1 MSKYQE
7 LVKSFDNIRKIS
19 QDFFIYGYNGRGDFP
34 FISDRMYDNEL
45 RRIKSYLKN
54 YVITTQTKDKKTI
67 SISSNTIYDTINPLF
82 ELFSGKS
89 FTSNDCFLH
98 FVLLD
103 ILSNYK
109 TKTLNEIYDE
119 ILDNYDPIDLD
130 IMTVRNKLHEYIDL
144 GIIILSKEN
153 NKNLY
158 TLQNQIIIDDKL
170 IETLIFFQNIVPL
183 GYILNPI
190 TSNKK
195 SSYIYKQ
202 VFFSNVLDD
211 EYVLILLNAI
221 ENKQPILIKQRGR
234 KNNVIV
240 KGMPIGIYQ
249 NMITGRR
256 YLKVMKKGN
265 SVFVRIDKIEEVS
278 YLDTEYTLF
287 EENNKKEYIK
297 VLIHI
302 DDNEMF
308 IVDRIYR
315 EINEENITKIDENT
329 YQFTLYYSN
338 LFDSIPYV
346 RSYFGRILKLE
357 SDNKQVL
364 TKLERDLFSTISL
377 YEDGE

>member
-54 YVITTQTKDKKTI
+54 YVITTQTKEKKTI

-89 FTSNDCFLH
+89 FTSKDCFLH

-109 TKTLNEIYDE
+109 TKSLNEIYDE

-144 GIIILSKEN
+144 GIIMLSKEN

-357 SDNKQVL
+357 SNNKQVL

>member
-89 FTSNDCFLH
+89 FTSKDCFLH

-170 IETLIFFQNIVPL
+170 VETLIFFQNIVPL

-221 ENKQPILIKQRGR
+221 GNKQPILIKQRGR

-265 SVFVRIDKIEEVS
+265 SVFVRIDKIEKVS

-315 EINEENITKIDENT
+315 EINEENIIKIDENT

>member
-89 FTSNDCFLH
+89 FTSKDCFLH

-170 IETLIFFQNIVPL
+170 IETLIFFQKIVPL

>member
-89 FTSNDCFLH
+89 FTSKDCFLH
-98 FVLLD
+98 FVILD

-158 TLQNQIIIDDKL
+158 SLQNKIIFDDKL

-211 EYVLILLNAI
+211 EYVLILLKAI
-221 ENKQPILIKQRGR
+221 ENNQPILIKQRGR

-265 SVFVRIDKIEEVS
+265 SVFVRIDKIEEIS

-287 EENNKKEYIK
+287 EENNKKEYIR

-315 EINEENITKIDENT
+315 EINEKNIIKIDENT

-357 SDNKQVL
+357 SNNKQVL
-364 TKLERDLFSTISL
+364 TKLERDLFSTLAL

>member
-1 MSKYQE
+1 M
-7 LVKSFDNIRKIS
+7 
-19 QDFFIYGYNGRGDFP
+19 
-34 FISDRMYDNEL
+34 
-45 RRIKSYLKN
+45 
-54 YVITTQTKDKKTI
+54 
-67 SISSNTIYDTINPLF
+67 
-82 ELFSGKS
+82 
-89 FTSNDCFLH
+89 
-98 FVLLD
+98 
-103 ILSNYK
+103 
-109 TKTLNEIYDE
+109 
-119 ILDNYDPIDLD
+119 
-130 IMTVRNKLHEYIDL
+130 
-144 GIIILSKEN
+144 
-153 NKNLY
+153 
-158 TLQNQIIIDDKL
+158 
-170 IETLIFFQNIVPL
+170 PL

>member
-89 FTSNDCFLH
+89 FTSKDCFLH

-144 GIIILSKEN
+144 GIIMLSKEN

-170 IETLIFFQNIVPL
+170 I
-183 GYILNPI
+183 
-190 TSNKK
+190 
-195 SSYIYKQ
+195 
-202 VFFSNVLDD
+202 
-211 EYVLILLNAI
+211 
-221 ENKQPILIKQRGR
+221 
-234 KNNVIV
+234 
-240 KGMPIGIYQ
+240 
-249 NMITGRR
+249 
-256 YLKVMKKGN
+256 
-265 SVFVRIDKIEEVS
+265 
-278 YLDTEYTLF
+278 
-287 EENNKKEYIK
+287 
-297 VLIHI
+297 
-302 DDNEMF
+302 
-308 IVDRIYR
+308 
-315 EINEENITKIDENT
+315 
-329 YQFTLYYSN
+329 
-338 LFDSIPYV
+338 
-346 RSYFGRILKLE
+346 
-357 SDNKQVL
+357 
-364 TKLERDLFSTISL
+364 
-377 YEDGE
+377 

>member
-89 FTSNDCFLH
+89 FTSKDCFLH

-158 TLQNQIIIDDKL
+158 TLQSQIIIDDKL
-170 IETLIFFQNIVPL
+170 IETIIFFQNIVPL

-302 DDNEMF
+302 DDNETF

-315 EINEENITKIDENT
+315 EINEENIIKIDENT

>member
-89 FTSNDCFLH
+89 FTSKDCFLH

-170 IETLIFFQNIVPL
+170 IETLIFFQKIVPL

-297 VLIHI
+297 VLLHI

-315 EINEENITKIDENT
+315 EINEENIIKIDGNT

-364 TKLERDLFSTISL
+364 TKLQRDLFSTISL

>member
-1 MSKYQE
+1 M
-7 LVKSFDNIRKIS
+7 
-19 QDFFIYGYNGRGDFP
+19 
-34 FISDRMYDNEL
+34 
-45 RRIKSYLKN
+45 
-54 YVITTQTKDKKTI
+54 
-67 SISSNTIYDTINPLF
+67 
-82 ELFSGKS
+82 
-89 FTSNDCFLH
+89 
-98 FVLLD
+98 
-103 ILSNYK
+103 
-109 TKTLNEIYDE
+109 
-119 ILDNYDPIDLD
+119 
-130 IMTVRNKLHEYIDL
+130 
-144 GIIILSKEN
+144 
-153 NKNLY
+153 
-158 TLQNQIIIDDKL
+158 
-170 IETLIFFQNIVPL
+170 
-183 GYILNPI
+183 
-190 TSNKK
+190 
-195 SSYIYKQ
+195 
-202 VFFSNVLDD
+202 FFSNVLDD
-211 EYVLILLNAI
+211 EYGLILLNAI

-302 DDNEMF
+302 NDNEMF

-315 EINEENITKIDENT
+315 EINEENIIKIDKNT

-357 SDNKQVL
+357 SNNKQVL

>member
-89 FTSNDCFLH
+89 FTSKDCFLH

-170 IETLIFFQNIVPL
+170 IETLIFFQKIVPL

-234 KNNVIV
+234 KKNVIV

>member
-89 FTSNDCFLH
+89 FTSKDCFLH

-144 GIIILSKEN
+144 GIIMLSKEN

-364 TKLERDLFSTISL
+364 TKLQRDLFSTISL